1 MDMSKDQDFI
11 ETESGRERASRCRE
25 EVIAMLM
32 DSEQAEGGPGLFASD
47 IGARIEVSE
56 RIQKQ
61 KFVANLIHRMKKDG
75 EIWSDGGMYRV
86 VMPDGRIDKA
96 ATVLQSNAAAQPATP
111 AKPDLDETEM
121 AIKKEM
127 ERLEKEME
135 RLEAE
140 QRLDIPK
147 KVEGDKA
154 FNHSPV
160 NSGPGS
166 DEEVF
171 AKYADG
177 IEFSKADAANDSDN
191 IKLTHLD
198 PAEVQASL
206 DRYFDRLER
215 LEKRASYENS
225 YKPVR
230 SDAVL
235 TVQFDFTISHEQA
248 AAMDWETWR
257 RLMDSV
263 RTLIQ
268 AEKDL
273 NT

>member
-1 MDMSKDQDFI
+1 MDMNKDQDFI
-11 ETESGRERASRCRE
+11 ETESARERASRCRE
-25 EVIAMLM
+25 EVISMLM
-32 DSEQAEGGPGLFASD
+32 ESEQAEGGPGLSASD

-61 KFVANLIHRMKKDG
+61 KFVTNLIHRMKLEG

-86 VMPDGRIDKA
+86 NIAETAPSQKTDQAPGVLLNVDID
-96 ATVLQSNAAAQPATP
+96 ATMAN
-111 AKPDLDETEM
+111 ETEM

-127 ERLEKEME
+127 ERLG
-135 RLEAE
+135 AE
-140 QRLDIPK
+140 QQLDIPK
-147 KVEGDKA
+147 KVEGDRA
-154 FNHSPV
+154 FNYFPV

-166 DEEVF
+166 DKEVF

-177 IEFSKADAANDSDN
+177 IEFSKADAANDSDD
-191 IKLTHLD
+191 IKLTHPD
-198 PAEVQASL
+198 PAKIQASL
-206 DRYFDRLER
+206 ENYMARLEQ
-215 LEKRASYENS
+215 LEKTAAYERNVKVAQS
-225 YKPVR
+225 STALMVR
-230 SDAVL
+230 
-235 TVQFDFTISHEQA
+235 FDFDISHQQV

-257 RLMDSV
+257 RVMDSV